1 MYIRAKLWW
10 NIMPLI
16 CQSWCQGL
24 WHGPV
29 HKRANHVPKK
39 KPFRIAIRFVIGIV
53 IWTMF
58 VHKHCKCRAVPITNR
73 ICALRGNI
81 LFLLRSPRWLTQ
93 AWASVRISKISKMR
107 THESRSERALHSHV
121 LRSESGFLRE
131 SRSKNAS
138 CFRVSNAFQK
148 PDLKKLC
155 IHKG

>member
-1 MYIRAKLWW
+1 
-10 NIMPLI
+10 MPLI

-29 HKRANHVPKK
+29 HKGANHVPKK

-93 AWASVRISKISKMR
+93 AWASVRISKISKIPKSA
-107 THESRSERALHSHV
+107 HFQNAHSRITFRKSFAFTCPQNQAFYANHDPKRL
-121 LRSESGFLRE
+121 F
-131 SRSKNAS
+131 
-138 CFRVSNAFQK
+138 FRVSNAFQK
-148 PDLKKLC
+148 PDLKELC
-155 IHKG
+155 VHKG